1 MGQPMAGS
9 DPSYGKPFLWEPE
22 HFWAW
27 AIDKTS
33 VKFDHGDVR
42 ASKFD
47 SANPEQAVKICQI
60 LDKIQNESK
69 GWYKS
74 SFRDHETDS
83 KESSPDVLK
92 VIIQKEFFIYK
103 GKASEGIARYFLR
116 RIIDDQDLAKC
127 ILFCKGDVIRSD
139 GKIDAKFPRSADDIK
154 SDISSKNVAVWCP
167 SYKHLAA
174 IFKHRPGEVYVQSMG
189 NSAQPFQVF
198 CNTIRKNIEPEKL
211 NPFNNVCWVLPVPS
225 GSASTPMDIDG

>member
-1 MGQPMAGS
+1 MQPMIPLGYQGILPVLRKDAGVKFVEGTLTSSRLNSS
-9 DPSYGKPFLWEPE
+9 DPKQTKK
-22 HFWAW
+22 
-27 AIDKTS
+27 ID
-33 VKFDHGDVR
+33 
-42 ASKFD
+42 
-47 SANPEQAVKICQI
+47 QI
-60 LDKIQNESK
+60 LGKIQKESK

-92 VIIQKEFFIYK
+92 ITPQKEFFIYNE
-103 GKASEGIARYFLR
+103 KAPGGIAQYFLR

-167 SYKHLAA
+167 SNNHLAA
-174 IFKHRPGEVYVQSMG
+174 IFKHRPGEVYVQAMI
-189 NSAQPFQVF
+189 SAQIFQVF
-198 CNTIRKNIEPEKL
+198 CNTIRSNSEPKKL
-211 NPFNNVCWVLPVPS
+211 NPCNDVCWVLPVPS